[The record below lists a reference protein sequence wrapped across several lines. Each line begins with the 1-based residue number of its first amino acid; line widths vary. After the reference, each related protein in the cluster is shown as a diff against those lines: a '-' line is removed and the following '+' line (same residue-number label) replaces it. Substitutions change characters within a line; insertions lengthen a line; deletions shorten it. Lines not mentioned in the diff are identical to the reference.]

1 MAFRRVNRQIEVFD
15 ISLMAVVTKAM
26 GAFLVLMILLMPYYR
41 SSPAYQKPV
50 EDVRQEI
57 ESLRKRLAEMQ
68 QNLGRFKEDPEKLK
82 RELAAALEQIDQL
95 KIKIAGLERQLD
107 QAWSQVTRLESDV
120 AKLEAL
126 RQQLEAEKV
135 ALAEEKAKAEQA
147 RDKLDKRLSA
157 LLPLFDA
164 AAAKPGLVI
173 VSRLTRDFN
182 CLQRI
187 PEEPKERARV
197 VHYRVQKGPAFDTTS
212 EVGALSERLTAKA
225 GHFAA
230 VHSDEMWQKLWF
242 PKSQIAS
249 NGFGREESISYATED
264 AFGSKTIYV
273 VVEFPRE
280 GAACDAMTSVLLI
293 VMDSYIQPFTLPIV
307 KSSTA
312 GPVKRLLA
320 VFETDGLPD
329 KIVRE
334 PTAADAVLLKERFKI
349 DVEINQLEATTP
361 AAEVV
366 PSLPP
371 PPASTPKE
379 GFAPHPQPPSSY
391 P

>member
-107 QAWSQVTRLESDV
+107 QAWSQVTRLQDDV

-147 RDKLDKRLSA
+147 RDKLDKRLST
-157 LLPLFDA
+157 LLPLFDR
-164 AAAKPGLVI
+164 AAAKPGMV
-173 VSRLTRDFN
+173 VVARLTRDVG
-182 CLQRI
+182 CLKQI
-187 PEEPKERARV
+187 PENVEQRARV
-197 VHYRVQKGPAFDTTS
+197 IPYKTTDKLVS
-212 EVGALSERLTAKA
+212 DSTPEVDAILDKLSVNSAHAGIAHADGLSSKLGLANSKLAK
-225 GHFAA
+225 
-230 VHSDEMWQKLWF
+230 S
-242 PKSQIAS
+242 
-249 NGFGREESISYATED
+249 GFQTEESVSYSID
-264 AFGSKTIYV
+264 HGFGSKQVYIV
-273 VVEFPRE
+273 VDLPRE

-293 VMDSYIQPFTLPIV
+293 ILDSYVQLFTLPTV
-307 KSSTA
+307 QSSTTQ
-312 GPVKRLLA
+312 PIKRLLA
-320 VFETDGLPD
+320 VIDTDGFPQS
-329 KIVRE
+329 IIRE
-334 PTAADAVLLKERFKI
+334 PTAADAAMLKKKFQA
-349 DVEINQLEATTP
+349 DVDINATTTSAP
-361 AAEVV
+361 EVKFQ
-366 PSLPP
+366 P
-371 PPASTPKE
+371 
-379 GFAPHPQPPSSY
+379 PPSSY